1 VRFAFIKR
9 DRGRC
14 PVGLACRL
22 LSVSRSGY
30 YAWTRR
36 PACARRQRQEERT
49 EKIRRSFEQ
58 SRRRYGSPRVTAEL
72 RAGGEKIS
80 RKTVEKL
87 MRIAGLRVARRR
99 RFVPR
104 TTDSRHADPIA
115 DNKLSRDFAA
125 RRPNDKWVCDITYI
139 PTRQGWL
146 YLAVVMD
153 LFSRKIVGYSIRDHL
168 RVELVAEALCMAI
181 RRRKPAAGLLHHSD
195 RGCQYA
201 SSDYRQIL
209 HGHGIDA
216 SMSRRGNCYDNA
228 AMESFFGTLKTE
240 LVNDADYAT
249 HQEAWL
255 SLFEWIE
262 VVYNRQRRHSALAYL
277 SPETFEARIN

>member
-1 VRFAFIKR
+1 M
-9 DRGRC
+9 
-14 PVGLACRL
+14 
-22 LSVSRSGY
+22 SVSRSGY
-30 YAWTRR
+30 SAWLRR
-36 PACARRQRQEERT
+36 PASVRRRRQQERT

-58 SRRRYGSPRVTAEL
+58 SRRRYGSPRVTADL

-87 MRIAGLRVARRR
+87 MKQAGLRVSRRR
-99 RFVPR
+99 RFVPK
-104 TTDSRHADPIA
+104 TTDSSHGHPIA
-115 DNKLSRDFAA
+115 DNKLSRAFSAE
-125 RRPNDKWVCDITYI
+125 RPNQKWVCDITYI
-139 PTRQGWL
+139 PTQKGFL

-168 RVELVAEALCMAI
+168 RVDLVAEALTLAI

-201 SSDYRQIL
+201 SIDYRQIL
-209 HGHGIDA
+209 AAHGIDA

-240 LVNDADYAT
+240 LVNDQDYAT
-249 HQEAWL
+249 HEDAWV

-262 VVYNRQRRHSALAYL
+262 VVYNRQRRHSSLAYL